1 MKTSNLFTLCR
12 VFCAPIFFLIYFV
25 PQWLGS
31 EPSSV
36 LSRVSIGILV
46 PLLIFAELTDYWDG
60 SYARKNGEVSDFGK
74 IFDPF
79 ADIFL
84 HLSVFT
90 CFVFSDC
97 PETGQPYMPV
107 LCYVLIFYRE
117 FAQNFLRMVAAK
129 QGTAIAARKGGKI
142 KTVFYV
148 VSCFFVLAQELFIR
162 SGLLDLVKTQ
172 IPGFSMSAVNFV
184 GYGFFTVCVIL
195 AYTSFIDYIRN
206 FGSVLKEA
214 VK

>member
-1 MKTSNLFTLCR
+1 MKTSNLFTLMR
-12 VFCAPIFFLIYFV
+12 VICAPVFFLIFFI
-25 PQWLGS
+25 PQWLDA
-31 EPSSV
+31 EPTSL
-36 LSRVSIGILV
+36 LSRISLGILI

-60 SYARKNGEVSDFGK
+60 RYARKNGEVSDFGK

-79 ADIFL
+79 ADVFL

-90 CFVFSDC
+90 CFVFTDC
-97 PETGQPYMPV
+97 SATDLPYMPV
-107 LCYVLIFYRE
+107 VLYVLIFYRE

-148 VSCFFVLAQELFIR
+148 TSCFVILAQELFIR
-162 SGLLDLVKTQ
+162 SGLYDFVKSTF
-172 IPGFSMSAVNFV
+172 PGFSMQVVNYI
-184 GYGFFTVCVIL
+184 GYGFFAVCVIL
-195 AYTSFIDYIRN
+195 SYVSFIDYVKK